1 MLATARLTAV
11 NVASPEFRGGT
22 KQPYFSAGFPGSKK
36 VILDQTRNIAIF
48 FGGAPTTHEGSQVI
62 DKQVSSIPEAIA
74 DISDG
79 ATVMIGGFGASGSPI
94 ELIHALIDQ
103 GTRDLTVINNNTG
116 NGEVGLAALIGN
128 GQVRKM
134 ICSFPKS
141 SQSKVFPELYSAGKI
156 ELELVPQGTLAERI
170 RAAGAG
176 IPAFYTPTTVGTVLA
191 EGKES
196 REFDGRRYVM
206 EPWLQADFALI
217 KSEVADRHGNLLYN
231 KTARNFSPIM
241 AMAATTT
248 IVQTKRLVAPG
259 EINPEHV
266 VTPGIFVDRI
276 VEVAQPVHEDTLI
289 GQGRA
294 YP

>member
-1 MLATARLTAV
+1 M
-11 NVASPEFRGGT
+11 
-22 KQPYFSAGFPGSKK
+22 
-36 VILDQTRNIAIF
+36 
-48 FGGAPTTHEGSQVI
+48 I
-62 DKQVSSIPEAIA
+62 DKKYSSVLDAVA
-74 DISDG
+74 DIPNG

-103 GTRDLTVINNNTG
+103 GATDLTVINNNTG

-134 ICSFPKS
+134 ICSFPRS
-141 SQSKVFPELYSAGKI
+141 SQSRVFPKLYKEGRI

-170 RAAGAG
+170 RSAGAG

-196 REFDGRRYVM
+196 REFDGRPYVM
-206 EPWLQADFALI
+206 EPWLKADYALI
-217 KSEVADRHGNLLYN
+217 KCEVADPLGNLTYN

-241 AMAATTT
+241 CMAATTT
-248 IVQTKRLVAPG
+248 IVQAKKLVTAG
-259 EINPEHV
+259 EIDPEHV
-266 VTPGIFVDRI
+266 ITPGIFVNRI
-276 VEVAQPVHEDTLI
+276 VEVADPVHEDTLI
-289 GQGRA
+289 AEGRI

>member
-1 MLATARLTAV
+1 M
-11 NVASPEFRGGT
+11 
-22 KQPYFSAGFPGSKK
+22 
-36 VILDQTRNIAIF
+36 
-48 FGGAPTTHEGSQVI
+48 I
-62 DKQVSSIPEAIA
+62 DKKYSSVLDAVA
-74 DISDG
+74 DIPNG

-103 GTRDLTVINNNTG
+103 GATDLTVINNNTG

-134 ICSFPKS
+134 ICSFPRS
-141 SQSKVFPELYSAGKI
+141 SQSRVFPKLYKEGRI

-170 RAAGAG
+170 RSAGAG

-196 REFDGRRYVM
+196 REFDGRAYVM
-206 EPWLQADFALI
+206 EPWLKADFALI
-217 KSEVADRHGNLLYN
+217 KSEVADHLGNLTYN
-231 KTARNFSPIM
+231 KTARNFSPLM
-241 AMAATTT
+241 CMAATTT
-248 IVQTKRLVAPG
+248 IVQTKQLVKTG

-266 VTPGIFVDRI
+266 ITPGIFVNRI
-276 VEVAQPVHEDTLI
+276 VDIPHPVHEDTLI
-289 GQGRA
+289 AEKRS